1 MSTQDLINQL
11 EKDGEYRVLK
21 KLDLNQTYNED
32 DGSDKK
38 IAIFLDTETTGTD
51 VDHDQII
58 ELGMVAFEYNSDS
71 GKIYR
76 ILSEFNELEEP
87 TIDISEEASKV
98 HGISMEMLKGKKIND
113 DDVMKFISKAGI
125 ILAHNAPFDRQIAE
139 KRFPF
144 FSDKYWGCSMRDV
157 SWKENGHK
165 TRVLEFLAY
174 KHGYFFEGHRATI
187 DCLAAIHL
195 LSKQLPES
203 GLLVLN
209 DLINNARQNSN
220 RIAAIGAPFSI
231 KNKLKAHGY
240 EWNPKA
246 KYWFFDA
253 KEKDTELELQWLHDN
268 YDVEGQIVASFNA
281 SKRHSSRI

>member
-58 ELGMVAFEYNSDS
+58 ELGMVAFEYNPDS

-125 ILAHNAPFDRQIAE
+125 ILTPE
-139 KRFPF
+139 KPI
-144 FSDKYWGCSMRDV
+144 SK
-157 SWKENGHK
+157 
-165 TRVLEFLAY
+165 
-174 KHGYFFEGHRATI
+174 
-187 DCLAAIHL
+187 AI
-195 LSKQLPES
+195 P
-203 GLLVLN
+203 
-209 DLINNARQNSN
+209 
-220 RIAAIGAPFSI
+220 
-231 KNKLKAHGY
+231 LKA
-240 EWNPKA
+240 
-246 KYWFFDA
+246 
-253 KEKDTELELQWLHDN
+253 
-268 YDVEGQIVASFNA
+268 
-281 SKRHSSRI
+281 

>member
-1 MSTQDLINQL
+1 MSIQDLINQL

-125 ILAHNAPFDRQIAE
+125 ILAHNATFDRQITE

-174 KHGYFFEGHRATI
+174 KYGYFFEGHRATI

-195 LSKQLPES
+195 LSKKLPES

-240 EWNPKA
+240 KWNPKA

-253 KEKDTELELQWLHDN
+253 REDNTELELQWLHDN